1 MLNRIQATRA
11 KYPSQFWLL
20 VIGLFIS
27 TVGTSMIWPFMTI
40 YVSERLD
47 LPLTEV
53 AGIITLN
60 GFLALFASI
69 VAGPITDRFGR
80 KWIMVFSLIGN
91 GLTYFLLS
99 QAGTLVTITTLMAL
113 RGLFQPLY
121 RVATNAMVSDM
132 IPPENR
138 PDAFAILRTGNNAG
152 LAIGPAFGGFV
163 VVNSYT
169 TSFVAAAVALVSYG
183 LLIAFLARETLPAA
197 RDSELQAEP
206 QVKSSAKGYGH
217 IIRDKQFLSFLFS
230 FTLFR
235 ICTAMLW
242 ILLAV
247 YAKQNYQ
254 VLESQ
259 YGLMQMT
266 NAIMV
271 VLFQVEVTRIT
282 KRYLPLP
289 VLALGTLVYSL
300 GVGSIA
306 FGQGFWGFW
315 MSLVVVTMGELM
327 IMPTSSTFVADLA
340 PVEMRGRYMAAFA
353 FAPGVGRSIAPM
365 IGGLLNDQIGPRAIW
380 IGGGL
385 IGLTSALSYG
395 LMSRKFS
402 PRKKSSQTVE
412 AEP

>member
-1 MLNRIQATRA
+1 MLDRVRETRD

-20 VIGLFIS
+20 TIGMFIS

-60 GFLALFASI
+60 GFVALFASFI
-69 VAGPITDRFGR
+69 AGPITDRFGR
-80 KWIMVFSLIGN
+80 KWIMVFSLVGN
-91 GLTYFLLS
+91 GFTYLLLS
-99 QAGTLVTITTLMAL
+99 QADTFLTITILFAL

-121 RVATNAMVSDM
+121 RVATNAMVSDL
-132 IPPENR
+132 ITPDKR
-138 PDAFAILRTGNNAG
+138 ADAFAILRTGNNAG
-152 LAIGPAFGGFV
+152 LAIGPAIGGFV

-169 TSFVAAAVALVSYG
+169 TSFIAAAVALASYG
-183 LLIAFLARETLPAA
+183 LLIAFRAHETLP
-197 RDSELQAEP
+197 SNETSEP
-206 QVKSSAKGYGH
+206 QAQTIRKGYSH
-217 IIRDKQFLSFLFS
+217 IIRDKQFLSFLFA

-247 YAKQNYQ
+247 YIKQNHGI
-254 VLESQ
+254 LESQ
-259 YGLMQMT
+259 YGLIQMT
-266 NAIMV
+266 NAAMV
-271 VLFQVEVTRIT
+271 VLFQIGVTSIT

-289 VLALGTLVYSL
+289 VLAVGTLIYAF

-306 FGQGFWGFW
+306 LGQGFWGFW
-315 MSLVVVTMGELM
+315 MSLIVITMGELM
-327 IMPTSSTFVADLA
+327 VMPTSNTYVADLA
-340 PVEMRGRYMAAFA
+340 PLDMRGRYMAAFA

-380 IGGGL
+380 IGGGV
-385 IGLTSALSYG
+385 IGLASALSYFII
-395 LMSRKFS
+395 SKKYS
-402 PRKKSSQTVE
+402 PEKKAGQSPE

>member
-1 MLNRIQATRA
+1 MLDRVRETRD

-20 VIGLFIS
+20 TIGMFIS

-60 GFLALFASI
+60 GFVALFASFI
-69 VAGPITDRFGR
+69 AGPITDRFGR
-80 KWIMVFSLIGN
+80 KWIMVFSLLGN
-91 GLTYFLLS
+91 GFTYLLLS
-99 QAGTLVTITTLMAL
+99 QADTFLTITILFAL

-121 RVATNAMVSDM
+121 RVATNAMVSDL
-132 IPPENR
+132 ITPDKR
-138 PDAFAILRTGNNAG
+138 ADAFAILRTGNNAG
-152 LAIGPAFGGFV
+152 LAIGPAIGGFV

-169 TSFVAAAVALVSYG
+169 TSFIAAAVALASYG
-183 LLIAFLARETLPAA
+183 LLIAFRAHETLP
-197 RDSELQAEP
+197 SNETSEP
-206 QVKSSAKGYGH
+206 QAQTIRKGYSH
-217 IIRDKQFLSFLFS
+217 IIRDKQFLSFLFA

-247 YAKQNYQ
+247 YIKQNHGI
-254 VLESQ
+254 LESQ
-259 YGLMQMT
+259 YGLIQMT
-266 NAIMV
+266 NAAMV
-271 VLFQVEVTRIT
+271 VLFQIGVTSIT

-289 VLALGTLVYSL
+289 VLAVGTLIYAF

-306 FGQGFWGFW
+306 LGQGFWGFW
-315 MSLVVVTMGELM
+315 MSLIVITMGELM
-327 IMPTSSTFVADLA
+327 VMPTSNTYVADLA
-340 PVEMRGRYMAAFA
+340 PLDMRGRYMAAFA

-380 IGGGL
+380 IGGGV
-385 IGLTSALSYG
+385 IGLASALSYFII
-395 LMSRKFS
+395 SKKYS
-402 PRKKSSQTVE
+402 PEKKAGQSPE

>member
-1 MLNRIQATRA
+1 M
-11 KYPSQFWLL
+11 
-20 VIGLFIS
+20 FIS

-60 GFLALFASI
+60 GFVALFASFI
-69 VAGPITDRFGR
+69 AGPITDRFGR
-80 KWIMVFSLIGN
+80 KWIMVFSLLGN
-91 GLTYFLLS
+91 GLTYLLLS
-99 QAGTLVTITTLMAL
+99 QAATLPTITILFAL

-121 RVATNAMVSDM
+121 RVATNAMVSDL
-132 IPPENR
+132 IPHDKR
-138 PDAFAILRTGNNAG
+138 ADAFAILRTGNNAG
-152 LAIGPAFGGFV
+152 VAIGPAIGGFV

-169 TSFVAAAVALVSYG
+169 TSFIAAAAALASYG
-183 LLIAFLARETLPAA
+183 LLIAFRAHETLPAN
-197 RDSELQAEP
+197 ETGEP
-206 QVKSSAKGYGH
+206 QAQTSRKGYSH
-217 IIRDKQFLSFLFS
+217 IIRDKQFLSFLFA

-247 YAKQNYQ
+247 YVKQNYQ

-259 YGLMQMT
+259 YGLIQMT
-266 NAIMV
+266 NAAMV
-271 VLFQVEVTRIT
+271 VLFQIGVTSIT

-289 VLALGTLVYSL
+289 VLAVGTLVYAF

-306 FGQGFWGFW
+306 LGQGFWGFW
-315 MSLVVVTMGELM
+315 LSLIVITMGELM
-327 IMPTSSTFVADLA
+327 VMPTSNTFVANLA
-340 PVEMRGRYMAAFA
+340 PLDMRGRYMAAFA

-380 IGGGL
+380 IGGGV
-385 IGLTSALSYG
+385 IGLASAFSYF
-395 LMSRKFS
+395 LISKKYSPKRKAA
-402 PRKKSSQTVE
+402 QTQE

>member
-1 MLNRIQATRA
+1 MLNRIWATSA

-47 LPLTEV
+47 IPLTEV

-60 GFLALFASI
+60 GLIALFASFI
-69 VAGPITDRFGR
+69 AGPFTDRFGR
-80 KWIMVFSLIGN
+80 KWIMVFSLVGN
-91 GLTYFLLS
+91 GLTYLLLS
-99 QAGTLVTITTLMAL
+99 QAGTFVTITTLMAL

-121 RVATNAMVSDM
+121 RVATNAMVSDI

-138 PDAFAILRTGNNAG
+138 ADAFAIVRTGHNAG
-152 LAIGPAFGGFV
+152 LAIGPAIGGFV

-169 TSFVAAAVALVSYG
+169 TSFIAAAVALVTYG
-183 LLIAFLARETLPAA
+183 LLIAFLARETLPSTN
-197 RDSELQAEP
+197 DLELQASP
-206 QVKSSAKGYGH
+206 QASNNGKGYGH
-217 IIRDKQFLSFLFS
+217 ILRDKQFLSFLFS

-271 VLFQVEVTRIT
+271 VLFQVGVTSVT

-289 VLALGTLVYSL
+289 VLALGTLVYAL

-315 MSLVVVTMGELM
+315 MSLVVITMGELM

-365 IGGLLNDQIGPRAIW
+365 IGGLLNDNIGPRAIW

-395 LMSRKFS
+395 LRSRKFS
-402 PRKKSSQTVE
+402 PRKKSSQTAE
-412 AEP
+412 ADP

>member
-1 MLNRIQATRA
+1 
-11 KYPSQFWLL
+11 
-20 VIGLFIS
+20 
-27 TVGTSMIWPFMTI
+27 MIWPFMTI
-40 YVSERLD
+40 YVSEKLD

-60 GFLALFASI
+60 GFAALFASFI
-69 VAGPITDRFGR
+69 AGPITDRFGR

-91 GLTYFLLS
+91 GITYYLLS
-99 QAGTLVTITTLMAL
+99 QAGTLPTITILMAL

-132 IPPENR
+132 IAPDR
-138 PDAFAILRTGNNAG
+138 RADAFALIRTSNNAG
-152 LAIGPAFGGFV
+152 LAIGPAIGGFV

-169 TSFVAAAVALVSYG
+169 SSFIAASVALASYG
-183 LLIAFLARETLPAA
+183 LLIAFMARETLPA
-197 RDSELQAEP
+197 SPEPELQSKP
-206 QVKSSAKGYGH
+206 PAKGYSH
-217 IIRDKQFLSFLFS
+217 IIRDKEFLSFLFA

-247 YAKQNYQ
+247 YAKQNFQ
-254 VLESQ
+254 VVESQ

-271 VLFQVEVTRIT
+271 VAFQVGVTSIT

-289 VLALGTLVYSL
+289 VLAIGTLVYAL

-306 FGQGFWGFW
+306 LGQGFWGFW
-315 MSLVVVTMGELM
+315 FSLVIITTGELM
-327 IMPTSSTFVADLA
+327 IMPTSSTFVANLA
-340 PVEMRGRYMAAFA
+340 PIDMRGRYMAAFA

-380 IGGGL
+380 VGGGL
-385 IGLTSALSYG
+385 IGLASAFSYG
-395 LMSRKFS
+395 LMFRKYNRK
-402 PRKKSSQTVE
+402 PRPTESVE
-412 AEP
+412 SDP

>member
-1 MLNRIQATRA
+1 MLDRVRETRD

-20 VIGLFIS
+20 TIGMFIS

-60 GFLALFASI
+60 GFVALFASFI
-69 VAGPITDRFGR
+69 AGPITDRFGR
-80 KWIMVFSLIGN
+80 KWIMVFSLVGN
-91 GLTYFLLS
+91 GFTYLLLS
-99 QAGTLVTITTLMAL
+99 QADTFLTITILFAL

-121 RVATNAMVSDM
+121 RVATNAMVSDL
-132 IPPENR
+132 IAPDKR
-138 PDAFAILRTGNNAG
+138 ADAFAILRTGNNAG
-152 LAIGPAFGGFV
+152 LAIGPAIGGFV

-169 TSFVAAAVALVSYG
+169 TSFIAAAVALASYG
-183 LLIAFLARETLPAA
+183 LLIAFRAHETLP
-197 RDSELQAEP
+197 SNEISEP
-206 QVKSSAKGYGH
+206 QAQTSRKGYRH
-217 IIRDKQFLSFLFS
+217 IIRDKQFLSFLFA

-247 YAKQNYQ
+247 YIKQNHGI
-254 VLESQ
+254 LESQ
-259 YGLMQMT
+259 YGLIQMT
-266 NAIMV
+266 NAAMV
-271 VLFQVEVTRIT
+271 VMFQIGVTSIT

-289 VLALGTLVYSL
+289 VLAVGTLIYAF

-306 FGQGFWGFW
+306 LGQGFWGFW
-315 MSLVVVTMGELM
+315 MSLIVITMGELM
-327 IMPTSSTFVADLA
+327 VMPTSNTYVADLA
-340 PVEMRGRYMAAFA
+340 PLDMRGRYMAAFA

-380 IGGGL
+380 IGGGV
-385 IGLTSALSYG
+385 IGLASALSYFII
-395 LMSRKFS
+395 SKKYS
-402 PRKKSSQTVE
+402 PEKKAGQSPE